1 MMPVFAEAGS
11 QRTDVYQ
18 IIRMN
23 HYQVWD
29 VMIFFV
35 YTYVQQIQLKIFR
48 QQLFQVQQVA
58 VIAAFGVVDDDER
71 IFVTV
76 GCGKYF
82 GIVPTADCGADIR
95 NA

>member
-11 QRTDVYQ
+11 QRTNVYQ
-18 IIRMN
+18 IIGMN
-23 HYQVWD
+23 HYQVRD
-29 VMIFFV
+29 VMILLV

-58 VIAAFGVVDDDER
+58 VIAAFGIVDDDER

-82 GIVPTADCGADIR
+82 CIVPTADCGADIR